1 MRETDFQQ
9 DQIEPV
15 KTHEEILQLIEEIK
29 EIERSFDEIEI
40 EEPLIQEWE
49 TLKPETTQEEVK
61 IIPIKSEIEEGKKKK
76 HALFRIKRRSRSEV
90 KRIKREKQYATF
102 KLRFDEQGNLVNLDF
117 RKSKPK
123 SEKTKSK
130 FKLPINL
137 KKLIRKGKGESETT
151 EESPAGEKK
160 GIGGKLKNVLGMVS
174 KLKNAIPGRGKKTEE
189 APKEEAEE
197 E

>member
-1 MRETDFQQ
+1 MRESDF
-9 DQIEPV
+9 DQETLSPV
-15 KTHEEILQLIEEIK
+15 KSHEEILQLIQEIR
-29 EIERSFDEIEI
+29 EIEKEFDRIEV
-40 EEPLIQEWE
+40 EEPLVEEWKTVTPDTIAE
-49 TLKPETTQEEVK
+49 EAKP
-61 IIPIKSEIEEGKKKK
+61 IPIKSEIEDGKKKK
-76 HALFRIKRRSRSEV
+76 HALFRIKRRNRSEV

-117 RKSKPK
+117 RKPKPK
-123 SEKTKSK
+123 PEKTKGK

-137 KKLIRKGKGESETT
+137 KKLRRKDKGETEST
-151 EESPAGEKK
+151 EEAPAEEKK
-160 GIGGKLKNVLGMVS
+160 GIGGKLKGALGILG